1 MFNKEIGTRIR
12 KQRELLGYTRE
23 ELAERINVSSK
34 FCSDIEIGAKGMSI
48 DTLCKLSKE
57 LLLTTDY
64 ILFGKQ
70 AGNVDEEFFSLLS
83 NCNKENI
90 TYLKNIIR
98 NFIKAC
104 NNLLLIS

>member
-1 MFNKEIGTRIR
+1 MGIKMISKEIGNRIR

-23 ELAERINVSSK
+23 ELAEKLNVSSK

-64 ILFGKQ
+64 ILFGK
-70 AGNVDEEFFSLLS
+70 NSIDVDEEFFNLIAY
-83 NCNKENI
+83 CNKENAI
-90 TYLKNIIR
+90 YLKNIIR

-104 NNLLLIS
+104 NN

>member
-1 MFNKEIGTRIR
+1 MINKEMGLRIR

-23 ELAERINVSSK
+23 ELAEKLDVSSK

-57 LLLTTDY
+57 LLLSTDY
-64 ILFGKQ
+64 ILFG
-70 AGNVDEEFFSLLS
+70 NNTSDIDEEFSGLIA
-83 NCNKENI
+83 CCPKDYAV
-90 TYLKNIIR
+90 YLKNIIR

-104 NNLLLIS
+104 NNR